1 MKERN
6 LCFVYRTYLELR
18 ENKTMSVKDP
28 YRIMASLNHSMIE
41 ALLHNP
47 SGYSDD
53 EVCQILAV
61 DGDVVVGCT
70 NSFSNR
76 LLINGD
82 VVPCQSGSYLYS
94 HEDYR
99 RENVGGEIFF
109 RQTNQHPTKN
119 CCFAGISKMA
129 IGLYH
134 ALRYTV
140 FEFPRVIYLRK
151 SKSVI
156 YSLLKTNSPIVYP
169 LIWFSDA
176 CLWIHRGLIKLRNTI
191 KVGGYLIEEVK
202 DCPPEVEHIFLQDK
216 HSYKELHDKAW
227 FDWHLHYSFSND
239 KRTKCRL
246 YIVKKKRAVEGF
258 FLTKQE
264 FFEQASSRGFK
275 NVYLGSVMEWGIST
289 ESKLKEKDIALLS
302 LFTFDKDVDGVQ
314 YASSD
319 IKTIKQ
325 LKRWLFVGI
334 GVANIGVRLRSIK
347 DVATKEIENWRIRL
361 AASDTAIN

>member
-1 MKERN
+1 MEINFYNRTFKE
-6 LCFVYRTYLELR
+6 LK
-18 ENKTMSVKDP
+18 ENRVLGFKDP
-28 YRIMASLNHSMIE
+28 YHIMSSLGPKMRE
-41 ALLHNP
+41 AMLHNP

-76 LLINGD
+76 LLINGE
-82 VVPCQSGSYLYS
+82 VVPCQSGSYLFS

-99 RENVGGEIFF
+99 KDNVGGEIFY

-119 CCFAGISKMA
+119 CCFAGISQMA

-151 SKSVI
+151 SQSVI
-156 YSLLKTNSPIVYP
+156 HSLLKTESALVNP
-169 LIWFSDA
+169 LVWFADT
-176 CLWIHRGLIKLRNTI
+176 CLWVHRGIIKLRNTI
-191 KVGGYLIEEVK
+191 INGGCQVEEVK
-202 DCPPEVEHIFLQDK
+202 ECPLEIEKIFLQDK
-216 HSYKELHDKAW
+216 HPFKELHDKAW
-227 FDWHLHYSFSND
+227 FDWHLHYTFSND
-239 KRTKCRL
+239 KRTKIRL
-246 YIVKKKRAVEGF
+246 YVVKRNEITEAF
-258 FLTKQE
+258 ILTKQE

-275 NVYLGSVMEWGIST
+275 NVYLGSVMEWGIAAG
-289 ESKLKEKDIALLS
+289 SKLEEKDIVLLS

-314 YASSD
+314 YASTD
-319 IKTIKQ
+319 MKTIKQ
-325 LKRWLFVGI
+325 LKKWLFAGV
-334 GVANIGVRLRSIK
+334 GVANMGVRLRTVK
-347 DVATKEIENWRIRL
+347 DVTTKEIENWRIRL